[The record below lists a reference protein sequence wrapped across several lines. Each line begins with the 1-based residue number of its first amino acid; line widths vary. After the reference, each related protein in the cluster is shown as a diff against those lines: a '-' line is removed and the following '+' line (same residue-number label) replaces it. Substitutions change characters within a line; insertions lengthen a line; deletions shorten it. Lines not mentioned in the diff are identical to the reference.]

1 MRKQTDERTDKRRVR
16 KGQREKVSEQR
27 TQGEM
32 LMKKRQKENCVREV
46 HKRTTR
52 EVSE

>member
-1 MRKQTDERTDKRRVR
+1 MSKQTDERTDKRRVR

-27 TQGEM
+27 TQNET

-46 HKRTTR
+46 KGQR
-52 EVSE
+52 EK